1 MEQGDQSAEHGDQS
15 AEHGDQSA
23 VQGDQRAV
31 QADQS
36 ATSDVLQSERIGG
49 VLLLT
54 FNRPQARNA
63 LNPELKD
70 RLLRAMRDADS
81 DPDVRAV
88 VITGNGPIFCAGMDL
103 KAFAGGAAFG
113 GLTDFYAN
121 GIGKPLIAALNGPAL
136 GGGFE
141 VALTCDLIIAPEQAW
156 FALPEVKRGLF
167 AAGGG
172 TTLASRIPR
181 AIALEIGLTG
191 DPITASRALQIGLV
205 NKVVPAEE
213 VRPQALALAARIADN
228 GPLAVALT
236 KKLMRQCRW
245 ADAEETAGIFRSADA
260 LEGARAFAERRPP
273 VWSGK

>member
-1 MEQGDQSAEHGDQS
+1 MEQGE
-15 AEHGDQSA
+15 QSA
-23 VQGDQRAV
+23 VQGD
-31 QADQS
+31 
-36 ATSDVLQSERIGG
+36 VLLSERIGG
-49 VLLLT
+49 VLVLT
-54 FNRPQARNA
+54 LNRPQARNA

-70 RLLRAMRDADS
+70 RLLRAMRDADG

-103 KAFAGGAAFG
+103 KAFAVGAAFG

-121 GIGKPLIAALNGPAL
+121 GIAKPLIAALNGPAL

-141 VALTCDLIIAPEQAW
+141 VALTCDLIIAPDQAW

-191 DPITASRALQIGLV
+191 EPITASRALQIGLV
-205 NKVVPAEE
+205 NKVVPADQ
-213 VRPQALALAARIADN
+213 VRPEALALADRRERAARRRAH
-228 GPLAVALT
+228 
-236 KKLMRQCRW
+236 QE
-245 ADAEETAGIFRSADA
+245 ADAREPVGRRRGDRGRLPRRRRAG
-260 LEGARAFAERRPP
+260 GRAGVRRAAAAGLVREVRKSKAAQPL
-273 VWSGK
+273 V

>member
-1 MEQGDQSAEHGDQS
+1 MEQGDQSVEQGDQS
-15 AEHGDQSA
+15 VEQPDQSA
-23 VQGDQRAV
+23 A
-31 QADQS
+31 
-36 ATSDVLQSERIGG
+36 SDVLLSERTGG
-49 VLLLT
+49 VLVLT

-70 RLLRAMRDADS
+70 RLLQAMRDADG

-103 KAFAGGAAFG
+103 KAFASGAAFG
-113 GLTDFYAN
+113 GLTEFYAN

-141 VALTCDLIIAPEQAW
+141 VALACDLIIAPEQAW

-181 AIALEIGLTG
+181 AVALEIGLTG
-191 DPITASRALQIGLV
+191 EPITATRALQIGLV
-205 NKVVPAEE
+205 NRVLPAEE
-213 VRPQALALAARIADN
+213 VLAEALRLAARIAEN

-236 KKLMRQCRW
+236 KKLMRECRW
-245 ADAEETAGIFRSADA
+245 ADADETAGIFRSADA
-260 LEGARAFAERRPP
+260 MEGARAFAERRPP

>member
-1 MEQGDQSAEHGDQS
+1 MEQGDQGAE
-15 AEHGDQSA
+15 
-23 VQGDQRAV
+23 QG
-31 QADQS
+31 DQS
-36 ATSDVLQSERIGG
+36 ATSDVLLSERVGG
-49 VLLLT
+49 VLVLT

-70 RLLRAMRDADS
+70 RLLQAMRDADS

-113 GLTDFYAN
+113 GLADFYQT

-141 VALTCDLIIAPEQAW
+141 IALACDLVIASEDAW
-156 FALPEVKRGLF
+156 LAMPEVKRGLF

-172 TTLASRIPR
+172 TTVATRIPL
-181 AIALEIGLTG
+181 AVALEMGLTG
-191 DPITASRALQIGLV
+191 DPITAARAEQLGLV
-205 NKVVPAEE
+205 NKVVPAAE
-213 VRPQALALAARIADN
+213 VRKEAVTMAEKLAAN

-236 KKLMRQCRW
+236 KKLIRERRW
-245 ADAEETAGIFRSADA
+245 ADAEETAAIFRSADA

-273 VWSGK
+273 AWTGK